1 MDRLLGA
8 GDARRG
14 KGLLMP
20 VADGSTPRGRGCR
33 PVSGRHHGIRW
44 RALAVA
50 AVLTVVAGC
59 GTGSL
64 SSDSSLTPTPTTAGP
79 NGNAGPPVSGEASA
93 PSTTSPAA
101 PIAAVTASPGFGAT
115 GMAPAQPIT
124 VTAARGV
131 IDTLSM
137 TGPDGAPVAG
147 TLSPDRTSW
156 TLGQQLA
163 FGAAYTV
170 TGTATGTDGRQVP
183 ITGSYATTGTDT
195 AVRDTVYPGDGAVVG
210 VAAPVIVY
218 FGAEPADK
226 AAVAKHVTLTSTPA
240 VEGAWAWIKHD
251 DGRWA
256 LDYRTKD
263 YWPAGTQIHLSA
275 QLYGVELAPGAYGA
289 ADITSDFTIGRNQV
303 VLADANSHN
312 LVVQQDGVTV
322 ATYDA
327 SYGSGDDI
335 GDPNRVTRSGTHIV
349 MGKEENTL
357 MSNPAYGYSNVPEKW
372 AVRISDNGEFI
383 HQNQYT
389 VADQGVVNVSHGCIN
404 LSAESAQAYFDSA
417 IYGDPVQVTG
427 TSVQLS
433 AADGDI
439 YDWAL
444 TWDQWKAIAV
454 T

>member
-1 MDRLLGA
+1 MSN
-8 GDARRG
+8 ARH
-14 KGLLMP
+14 
-20 VADGSTPRGRGCR
+20 CR
-33 PVSGRHHGIRW
+33 RRSG
-44 RALAVA
+44 ALAVVA
-50 AVLTVVAGC
+50 ALLVAVAGC
-59 GTGSL
+59 GTGGL
-64 SSDSSLTPTPTTAGP
+64 PAPTPAAAGQVVTAQP
-79 NGNAGPPVSGEASA
+79 PASNGVPA
-93 PSTTSPAA
+93 TTSPAA
-101 PIAAVTASPGFGAT
+101 PVAPVAAVSASPGFGAT
-115 GMAPAQPIT
+115 GIAPAQPVT
-124 VTAARGV
+124 VTVARGV
-131 IDTLSM
+131 IDTLTM

-147 TLSPDRTSW
+147 TVSPDRTTW
-156 TLGQQLA
+156 TLGQNLA

-183 ITGSYATTGTDT
+183 ITGTFSTAGTDT
-195 AVRDTVYPGDGAVVG
+195 AVRNTVYPGDDAEVG

-251 DGRWA
+251 DGRWG

-263 YWPAGTQIHLSA
+263 YWPAGTQIHVSA
-275 QLYGVELAPGAYGA
+275 KLYGVELAPGAYGA

-404 LSAESAQAYFDSA
+404 LSAESAQAYFESA
-417 IYGDPVQVTG
+417 IYGDPVEVTG

-433 AADGDI
+433 ADDGDI

-444 TWDQWKAIAV
+444 SWDQWKALAV